1 MSYRLN
7 AITIHV
13 NSAKEYK
20 REMKEIWRD
29 ITNGKLPILFD
40 SEHNFQ
46 QGISPI
52 YQYSNYAQNDFDLSV
67 MGVASEFFK
76 QMELK
81 VIEGFY
87 KKYDFS
93 DTNGD
98 MELCSQKAWEQVKAD
113 CISGLIE
120 RAYICDYESNV
131 PPEYTKDGKAH
142 CYLYISVT
150 INEQI

>member
-29 ITNGKLPILFD
+29 IKNGKLPILFD

-52 YQYSNYAQNDFDLSV
+52 YQYGNYSQNDFSLSV
-67 MGVASEFFK
+67 TGVASEFFK
-76 QMELK
+76 RLELK
-81 VIEGFY
+81 VIDGFY
-87 KKYDFS
+87 KKYDPLYYHVLYKAAAWS
-93 DTNGD
+93 DP
-98 MELCSQKAWEQVKAD
+98 L
-113 CISGLIE
+113 
-120 RAYICDYESNV
+120 
-131 PPEYTKDGKAH
+131 PPGSEFPRNT
-142 CYLYISVT
+142 
-150 INEQI
+150 

>member
-20 REMKEIWRD
+20 GEMKEIWRD

-67 MGVASEFFK
+67 MGVVSEFFK
-76 QMELK
+76 QMELR

-93 DTNGD
+93 DTNRD
-98 MELCSQKAWEQVKAD
+98 MELCSQRAWEQVKLRYALNPVCSMSD
-113 CISGLIE
+113 W
-120 RAYICDYESNV
+120 
-131 PPEYTKDGKAH
+131 
-142 CYLYISVT
+142 
-150 INEQI
+150 QIQSYPW

>member
-7 AITIHV
+7 AVTIHV

-52 YQYSNYAQNDFDLSV
+52 YQYSNYAQNDFDLSGNWPSV
-67 MGVASEFFK
+67 KSCVSEIR
-76 QMELK
+76 Q
-81 VIEGFY
+81 
-87 KKYDFS
+87 
-93 DTNGD
+93 
-98 MELCSQKAWEQVKAD
+98 SQVWSSENRV
-113 CISGLIE
+113 E
-120 RAYICDYESNV
+120 
-131 PPEYTKDGKAH
+131 
-142 CYLYISVT
+142 
-150 INEQI
+150 